1 MDEKKELGYLYL
13 PMTGRNLNNPNT
25 IPEFTI
31 VENNLL
37 FPFLL
42 WKMCCNK
49 EVDNNKT
56 NTKEK
61 SNRKNIT
68 WKIK

>member
-61 SNRKNIT
+61 SNGKT
-68 WKIK
+68 SLGK